1 MQGLSNN
8 IIELQ
13 LYSNQHLTTCILTFE
28 EYASFHQHVRD
39 VEDVCPSLTAHSFL
53 KSTAATCE
61 HPSPSLHLI
70 KDGKNI
76 LHVHPLHYTLLV
88 LSSYYN
94 YYLPCLASADTTSP
108 SILTTIQVSWALSG
122 LLWLE
127 LTKAFIRQ
135 SLPHG
140 LSNCKQKT
148 VLTCPFW
155 K

>member
-28 EYASFHQHVRD
+28 EYASFHRHVRD
-39 VEDVCPSLTAHSFL
+39 VEDVCPSLTAHSIL

-94 YYLPCLASADTTSP
+94 YYLPCLASTMCRHNFSIHFNHYPSVMGFVRTTLAW
-108 SILTTIQVSWALSG
+108 IN
-122 LLWLE
+122 E
-127 LTKAFIRQ
+127 
-135 SLPHG
+135 SLH
-140 LSNCKQKT
+140 
-148 VLTCPFW
+148 
-155 K
+155 